1 MGKLMKR
8 RLTNKLLYL
17 NLTFLSHNTAFLKKQ
32 QLLLKKLS
40 RKRFPLEQI
49 RNIMRELKL
58 HSR

>member
-40 RKRFPLEQI
+40 GKRFPLEQI
-49 RNIMRELKL
+49 RNIMREPKL

>member
-17 NLTFLSHNTAFLKKQ
+17 NLTFVSHNTAFLKKQ
-32 QLLLKKLS
+32 QHLLKKLS

-49 RNIMRELKL
+49 RNTMREPKL